1 MLMIY
6 NLISLSSTG
15 MQQLLT
21 VCKNYAIDHQL
32 MYNGSK
38 SYSICFKSKSIKITH
53 PSFYFNLL
61 KISIVENFWYLGIT
75 ISTKTVIWTLKDKM
89 RKIYA
94 NTNLLLESSL
104 NVKCY
109 LFKTYC
115 SNLYCALMWFDCT
128 KTAQIESSLQQQFK
142 TIYGLAQ
149 QC

>member
-75 ISTKTVIWTLKDKM
+75 ISTKNSDLDLKRQDEEN
-89 RKIYA
+89 I
-94 NTNLLLESSL
+94 
-104 NVKCY
+104 C
-109 LFKTYC
+109 
-115 SNLYCALMWFDCT
+115 
-128 KTAQIESSLQQQFK
+128 
-142 TIYGLAQ
+142 
-149 QC
+149 